1 MGFVAYY
8 RVSTRKQ
15 GDSGLGLESQKA
27 ILCNYLNCDDLV
39 AEFTEVASGKN
50 VDGRPQLQ
58 RAVKLCV
65 DGGHTLAVAKLDR
78 LSRKTEDAL
87 KIWGQLDGRLY
98 SCDIPQENGKM
109 DKFTLTIFMA
119 IADRERELIGIRT
132 KAALAATK
140 ARGTILGKPE
150 NLTEDARVM
159 GALTNK
165 RLAKRSY
172 TLEADTIADKRA
184 QGWSYRQIANHLNT
198 MKDRTGNPLRT
209 RQGKEFKPMTVKR
222 ILDRA

>member
-58 RAVKLCV
+58 QAVKLCV

-159 GALTNK
+159 GAAAN
-165 RLAKRSY
+165 RRQAKRDY
-172 TLEADTIADKRA
+172 RKVAGYVRVLRDDKLL
-184 QGWSYRQIANHLNT
+184 SYRQIAERLNGEGHL
-198 MKDRTGNPLRT
+198 T
-209 RQGKEFKPMTVKR
+209 RKGKAFKAMTVQR
-222 ILDRA
+222 IYARV